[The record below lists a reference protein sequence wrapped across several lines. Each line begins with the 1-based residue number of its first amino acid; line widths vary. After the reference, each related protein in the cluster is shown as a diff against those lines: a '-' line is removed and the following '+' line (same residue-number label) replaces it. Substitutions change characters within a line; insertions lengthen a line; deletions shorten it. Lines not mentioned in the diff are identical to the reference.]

1 MTSTVVLASVLDALG
16 DVTSL
21 LVGAL
26 AFGALFGVLKGL
38 ERV

>member
-1 MTSTVVLASVLDALG
+1 MTSTVLFASVLDALG

-21 LVGAL
+21 VVGAL
-26 AFGALFGVLKGL
+26 AFGGLFALLKGL

>member
-26 AFGALFGVLKGL
+26 VFGALFGVLKGL

>member
-1 MTSTVVLASVLDALG
+1 MTSIVFLASVLDALG

-21 LVGAL
+21 LVGGL
-26 AFGALFGVLKGL
+26 AFAGLFALVKGL